1 MFYSYRKNT
10 HTTPISHI
18 IMTIMLIVFGLS
30 LVSSGTEEVSND
42 KEKSVIVSIAPL
54 KYIVESIAGTS
65 VTVYS
70 LVNSTES
77 PEAYNVSAK
86 ELFLLE
92 NTDIYFSL
100 GDATTYPFFNF
111 EQVIQTTL
119 QQKNSPVTIVPLAS
133 EVALVPFYDTV
144 IPTSEDEHEE
154 DEHEHDE
161 SEHEEDEHG
170 HDESEHEEDEH
181 EHDESEHEGHE
192 HGAYDIHVWLDT
204 DILKTIAHTVYV
216 TLSQHYPVNTEMYEK
231 NYDAFLKKVEAV
243 EEKLAALDILR
254 QQKILIM
261 HPSLGYLAKKFDFTQ
276 VSLEWLGK
284 ERGMRDIIAIE
295 NIIAKNNISVLFTQ
309 STMNIDNFQRLIQK
323 FNLRTIEIQPLKEDV
338 FQNLLDISSALQ
350 MSVNK

>member
-1 MFYSYRKNT
+1 MFHSYHKNT
-10 HTTPISHI
+10 HTTPISRI
-18 IMTIMLIVFGLS
+18 IVIVMLIVLGLS
-30 LVSSGTEEVSND
+30 LVSFGTEEVSND
-42 KEKSVIVSIAPL
+42 KEKSVIVSIPPL

-77 PEAYNVSAK
+77 PEVYNVSAK

-144 IPTSEDEHEE
+144 IPTSEDEHGHEE
-154 DEHEHDE
+154 G
-161 SEHEEDEHG
+161 EHEEDEHG

-181 EHDESEHEGHE
+181 GHDESEHEGHE

-216 TLSQHYPVNTEMYEK
+216 TLSQHYPENTEMYEK

-243 EEKLAALDILR
+243 EEKLAALDILQ
-254 QQKILIM
+254 QQKILVM
-261 HPSLGYLAKKFDFTQ
+261 HPALGYLAKKFDFTQ

-295 NIIAKNNISVLFTQ
+295 DIIAENNISVLFTQ
-309 STMNIDNFQRLIQK
+309 STMNVDNFQSLIQK
-323 FNLRTIEIQPLKEDV
+323 FNLRTIEIQPLKEDI

-350 MSVNK
+350 MSVKK